1 MVLVK
6 GDLDGEHLFVTIGT
20 IDNIRVRTHALR
32 MYNMNNLNE

>member
-20 IDNIRVRTHALR
+20 IDNIRTLALR